1 MAAISESVARAT
13 EMRVVEVEDFG
24 PHYAETLRRWRA
36 RFLSRLD
43 AVQALGLDARFCR
56 LWDFY
61 LAYCEAGMREATA
74 RWSRSCLPAR
84 RRRRIGGR

>member
-1 MAAISESVARAT
+1 M
-13 EMRVVEVEDFG
+13 VEVEDFG

-61 LAYCEAGMREATA
+61 LAYCEAGMREGHCTVVQIVLAGA
-74 RWSRSCLPAR
+74 AAPSHVAEDRSQLHPQAVFAS
-84 RRRRIGGR
+84 